1 MIMYTV
7 IGNIIKMPNPSLKPT
22 GSAVGSI
29 PKSEW
34 VADGHRPAA

>member
-1 MIMYTV
+1 MYTV

-22 GSAVGSI
+22 GTRVDSI

-34 VADGHRPAA
+34 VAGVQWPAA